1 MIIHRFMPIYAAT
14 AFFAFIA
21 PRASAQDAAG
31 GEPETRSPPLPEVGV
46 DTPSGRFGLVGQIAV
61 SSDAGLS
68 ISNTSV
74 GGVDGSTTNIIL
86 RPAVDWFIAESIS
99 LGGFAGVEYD
109 SAPGGS
115 TSVVSIG
122 PRVGYNVPLTSRL
135 SVWPKVGVSASYTSV
150 DFDDGAED
158 DEDDT
163 SLQVNLFAPLMFH
176 PVQHFFLGFGPALDA
191 DVTGD
196 AKVTTI
202 AGRLTIGGWL

>member
-1 MIIHRFMPIYAAT
+1 MIRHRSILSYAA
-14 AFFAFIA
+14 AALCAVVA

-31 GEPETRSPPLPEVGV
+31 SQRETRSPALPEVGV
-46 DTPSGRFGLVGQIAV
+46 DTPSGRFGLAGQIAV

-122 PRVGYNVPLTSRL
+122 PRAGYNVPLTSRL
-135 SVWPKVGVSASYTSV
+135 SVWPKVGVSVSYTSV
-150 DFDDGAED
+150 DFDDGTQD
-158 DEDDT
+158 DEDET